1 MRAWG
6 GDVMGRLSVGLIL
19 AALGALLASAV
30 AAQSL
35 PDRCRLE
42 PVRGNCKAILEKF
55 TFDQGRRKCVS
66 FNYDGCGP
74 VVPFDEMEEC
84 QALCETD
91 ATLRLAAFHRVESRP
106 FVLVDLE
113 YPKDWKDDMAFV
125 ARVSGKEVASR
136 RVGGGF
142 SPESN
147 QATLEVFLGTEP
159 ITELSVETMV
169 DGKTHRVFMPLFWTV
184 APLLLLLDHTGR
196 DEALLAPTDLR
207 FVAFKTG
214 TPVVRHNGTAIV
226 PEAVIG
232 STGQAT
238 LWRVAPQ
245 WTTGRNAVSIEATA
259 SDGARMQQDYSFVNL
274 ADGQLAYRQK
284 IYLSYG
290 VPGSRSGP
298 FYRLETAG
306 DAVAL
311 GADAT
316 LDVDTLDEWGWL
328 GRDQRLVREVVGA
341 AAGEAILRIYEKPH
355 FLGSEQL
362 KREIRLRVSP

>member
-1 MRAWG
+1 
-6 GDVMGRLSVGLIL
+6 MGRLSIGWIL
-19 AALGALLASAV
+19 AALGALLATAA

-74 VVPFDEMEEC
+74 VVPFEEMEEC

-91 ATLRLAAFHRVESRP
+91 ATLRLASFRRVESRP

-113 YPKDWKDDMAFV
+113 YPKNWKDDPAFV

-142 SPESN
+142 SPNAN
-147 QATLEVFLGTEP
+147 QATLEVFLGAEP
-159 ITELSVETMV
+159 ITELSVETII
-169 DGKTHRVFMPLFWTV
+169 DGKTYRVFMPLFWDA
-184 APLLLLLDHTGR
+184 APLLLLLDHAGR

-207 FVAFKTG
+207 FVAFKAG
-214 TPVVRHNGTAIV
+214 TPLVRHNGTAIV

-238 LWRVAPQ
+238 LWRVAPK
-245 WTTGRNAVSIEATA
+245 WTAGRNAVSIEATA
-259 SDGARMQQDYSFVNL
+259 SNGKHLQRDYSFVNL

-284 IYLSYG
+284 IYLPYG
-290 VPGSRSGP
+290 APGSRSGP

-316 LDVDTLDEWGWL
+316 VDIDSLDPWGWL
-328 GRDQRLVREVVGA
+328 TRDQRLVREVVGA
-341 AAGEAILRIYEKPH
+341 VAGEAILRIYEKPH
-355 FLGSEQL
+355 FLGAEQL
-362 KREIRLRVSP
+362 KQEIHLRVSR